1 MVELSFQGIVP
12 PPFKRGAYTLSK
24 RNLSRCGGAR
34 RPPRPPARVPSYL
47 EEGSGWEGLKCPPCL
62 RTCVHHVSE
71 LNSAIARNPRYDQ
84 VLSHQPAK
92 RAAAIGI
99 ISMMIKSRITKSC
112 RPLRGLDVRLR
123 RIPGVPLRLHP
134 RLYAVARS
142 AGSNRS
148 V

>member
-71 LNSAIARNPRYDQ
+71 LNSAIARNPR
-84 VLSHQPAK
+84 VMAQPIPSSPRM
-92 RAAAIGI
+92 RAAVL
-99 ISMMIKSRITKSC
+99 C
-112 RPLRGLDVRLR
+112 RS
-123 RIPGVPLRLHP
+123 RLHHH
-134 RLYAVARS
+134 
-142 AGSNRS
+142 
-148 V
+148 

>member
-71 LNSAIARNPRYDQ
+71 LNSATARNPRRMTNPIK
-84 VLSHQPAK
+84 PAE
-92 RAAAIGI
+92 RATVFRR
-99 ISMMIKSRITKSC
+99 SR
-112 RPLRGLDVRLR
+112 
-123 RIPGVPLRLHP
+123 HHHH
-134 RLYAVARS
+134 
-142 AGSNRS
+142 
-148 V
+148 

>member
-1 MVELSFQGIVP
+1 MVELSFQGILP

-71 LNSAIARNPRYDQ
+71 LNSA
-84 VLSHQPAK
+84 
-92 RAAAIGI
+92 
-99 ISMMIKSRITKSC
+99 
-112 RPLRGLDVRLR
+112 
-123 RIPGVPLRLHP
+123 LHP
-134 RLYAVARS
+134 RLYSVARIRGLVFDTRIS
-142 AGSNRS
+142 RIRGHSSMGVKRPS
-148 V
+148 

>member
-71 LNSAIARNPRYDQ
+71 LNSATARNPRYKWRFID
-84 VLSHQPAK
+84 QPAE
-92 RAAAIGI
+92 RATAIDT
-99 ISMMIKSRITKSC
+99 ISMMVMARTTKNC
-112 RPLRGLDVRLR
+112 RPLRGLDGVRHP
-123 RIPGVPLRLHP
+123 PGVTRCRAHP
-134 RLYAVARS
+134 RLYAVACS
-142 AGSNRS
+142 AG
-148 V
+148 